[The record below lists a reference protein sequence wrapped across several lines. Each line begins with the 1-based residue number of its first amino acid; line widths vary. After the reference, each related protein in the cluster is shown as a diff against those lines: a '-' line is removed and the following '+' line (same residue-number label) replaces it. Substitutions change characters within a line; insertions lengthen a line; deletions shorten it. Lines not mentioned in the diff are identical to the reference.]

1 MSHLWPWPR
10 KMRGVEDCATVRDPR
25 RRGRN
30 GVERV
35 ESLGPVTLIELRT
48 TARVRPTVREL
59 AEGEIELRER
69 ECRSEGED

>member
-1 MSHLWPWPR
+1 MSCLWPWAR

>member
-1 MSHLWPWPR
+1 M
-10 KMRGVEDCATVRDPR
+10 
-25 RRGRN
+25 
-30 GVERV
+30 
-35 ESLGPVTLIELRT
+35 TLIELRT